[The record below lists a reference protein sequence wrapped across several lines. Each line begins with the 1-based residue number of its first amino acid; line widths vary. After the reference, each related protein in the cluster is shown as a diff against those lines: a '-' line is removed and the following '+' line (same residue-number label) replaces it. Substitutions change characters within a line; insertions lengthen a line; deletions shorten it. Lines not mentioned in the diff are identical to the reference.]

1 MNTRVNM
8 LYFIEVLCELSLKAD
23 YTGYVKMIQRD
34 LLQIVDTV
42 VPNDPEGAANVG
54 TVRKVCLVSPTCT
67 HARGWMDWLTLG
79 RSCRAYG
86 IRALSKGRRCVR
98 SMRC

>member
-8 LYFIEVLCELSLKAD
+8 LYFIEVLCELSMKTE
-23 YTGYVKMIQRD
+23 YQGYVKMIQRD

-54 TVRKVCLVSPTCT
+54 TVRKVGFVHVLD
-67 HARGWMDWLTLG
+67 GW
-79 RSCRAYG
+79 
-86 IRALSKGRRCVR
+86 RCGADGG
-98 SMRC
+98 

>member
-8 LYFIEVLCELSLKAD
+8 LYFIEVLCELSLKVD
-23 YTGYVKMIQRD
+23 YAGYVKMIQRD

-54 TVRKVCLVSPTCT
+54 TVRKVCFASHICT
-67 HARGWMDWLTLG
+67 GLADPG
-79 RSCRAYG
+79 
-86 IRALSKGRRCVR
+86 
-98 SMRC
+98 

>member
-8 LYFIEVLCELSLKAD
+8 LYFIEVLCELSLKAE

-54 TVRKVCLVSPTCT
+54 TVRKVCCAALHSCVV
-67 HARGWMDWLTLG
+67 DWLTPG
-79 RSCRAYG
+79 
-86 IRALSKGRRCVR
+86 
-98 SMRC
+98 